1 MKLKKY
7 FLLLVHFIRDY
18 LFRKKTLNYLLWL
31 LIVAILAQLHA
42 INNYDAIQA
51 ILNEL
56 KKDYD
61 GVWLK
66 YLILVIEFFVKDA
79 SVFVLSTLI
88 VLFLIVCYLKY
99 KEIKAVNGLG
109 SSEDFKNELLH
120 RLVDTISK
128 AQKIDSEDYIMA
140 LQVINIKETKDKL
153 KTYHNFERKRGN
165 VHLLEQFVVDSNLI
179 NDLKQY
185 SN

>member
-1 MKLKKY
+1 MRLKKY
-7 FLLLVHFIRDY
+7 FLLFINFIRDY

-51 ILNEL
+51 IFTEL
-56 KKDYD
+56 QKDYD
-61 GVWLK
+61 SIWLK
-66 YLILVIEFFVKDA
+66 YLILVIEFFVGDA

-88 VLFLIVCYLKY
+88 VLFLIICYLKY

-120 RLVDTISK
+120 SLVDTISK
-128 AQKIDSEDYIMA
+128 AQKIDSEAYISAIHIINNKA
-140 LQVINIKETKDKL
+140 LKAKL

-165 VHLLEQFVVDSNLI
+165 VHLLEKFVVDSNLI
-179 NDLKQY
+179 DDLKKH
-185 SN
+185 SH